1 MIARSFFVD
10 GRLGTEAYV
19 ALFASSQ
26 RLLPWFGNSLLLAS
40 LVSLFATIIGAPLGV
55 LLARTDLPW
64 RGVFAV
70 LFALPFF
77 VPPYVIAAAWFAA
90 LDPSGSIGRLLPE
103 GASEFLSSTLF
114 GLSGC
119 VGSLT
124 MSFTPIVMLLT
135 MAYISAVNPRLEQ
148 AGLLAS
154 RWPNVL
160 WRITLP
166 LIAPAIVF
174 ASMLVFLLTLGEVG
188 VPTFLR
194 YPVYPTEVLTQ
205 FAAFYDFS
213 AATVAALPLL
223 LVAATVLTL
232 EKSLQRTSSATISA
246 SMNAPN
252 ATIVLARWRLPL
264 LWVVSLWMFATV
276 ITPFA
281 ALLGQA
287 ASLDVLAQ
295 AFARAGD
302 SILRSIVFASIG
314 ATFLTLIGFF
324 CGYLIH
330 HKALAIWRSVDAL
343 TLFLFTLP
351 GTVVGVGLISLWNHP
366 STNVIYATPAIVILG
381 FLAQYALIPM
391 RMTAAVLQRIPSS
404 LENAAELAGA
414 GWFTILGEIIAP
426 IAKRGLIATWTI
438 CYIFCVRD
446 LGIAM
451 VVYPPGSDTLTVRI
465 MTLMANGA
473 PSLIAALCLIL
484 IIVTLAPLLAAVI
497 WRAAS
502 RPFT

>member
-1 MIARSFFVD
+1 M
-10 GRLGTEAYV
+10 EAYA

-40 LVSLFATIIGAPLGV
+40 LISFSATIIGAPLGV

-77 VPPYVIAAAWFAA
+77 VPPYVIAAAWFSA
-90 LDPSGSIGRLLPE
+90 LDQSGSIGRLLPE
-103 GASEFLSSTLF
+103 GASEFLSSTFF

-119 VGSLT
+119 VVSLT
-124 MSFTPIVMLLT
+124 TSFTPIVMLLT

-174 ASMLVFLLTLGEVG
+174 ASVLVFLLTLGEVG

-213 AATVAALPLL
+213 AATAAALPLL
-223 LVAATVLTL
+223 LVAAMVLTL
-232 EKSLQRTSSATISA
+232 EKSLQRTSSATIGA
-246 SMNAPN
+246 SMTNAPN
-252 ATIVLARWRLPL
+252 GAIALGRWRLPL

-287 ASLDVLAQ
+287 ASLDALAQ
-295 AFARAGD
+295 AFARGGD
-302 SILRSIVFASIG
+302 SILRSVVFASVG
-314 ATFLTLIGFF
+314 ATFLTLSGFF

-381 FLAQYALIPM
+381 FLAQYALIPT
-391 RMTAAVLQRIPSS
+391 RMTAAVLQRIPPS

-414 GWFTILGEIIAP
+414 GWFTILGEIVAP

-484 IIVTLAPLLAAVI
+484 IIVTLAPLLAAVF